1 MEKWRGSSVKKSDTL
16 ETVFE
21 TWIHEICWWAKFFV
35 YFCSDIRART
45 ICLDKLIGKKLF
57 GPTSLNVRL
66 AIPIVIHY
74 IMYHN
79 CFLTVRQTQ
88 PDIIQALPLL

>member
-1 MEKWRGSSVKKSDTL
+1 MKYVGGPSFLYTSVVILELEQFVLISRLAKK
-16 ETVFE
+16 
-21 TWIHEICWWAKFFV
+21 I
-35 YFCSDIRART
+35 
-45 ICLDKLIGKKLF
+45 F